1 VTSSFAQALT
11 ERLTEAGLSP
21 GAAHLQQLERFYL
34 LLKQWNERINLT
46 ALPLDD
52 KPSPKTL
59 DRLFVE
65 PALGAHLVEGRCAV
79 QYDLGSGSGSPAIP
93 LRILAVSETL
103 VMVESRERKSA
114 FLRECINQL
123 GLQGSE
129 VLTFRVQKIP
139 PERYGTADLVTI
151 RALKTGSDVLAVV
164 KSLLSSAGQLLT
176 FGGEAPEGF
185 RCDRELKAPD
195 GSTIRLSQ
203 PTERFQ

>member
-1 VTSSFAQALT
+1 MTSSFAQALT
-11 ERLTEAGLSP
+11 ERLTQAGLTT

-34 LLKQWNERINLT
+34 LLKQWNERVNLT

-52 KPSPKTL
+52 PPSPKTL

-65 PALGAHLVEGRCAV
+65 PALGAHLVEGQCAV
-79 QYDLGSGSGSPAIP
+79 QYDFGSGSGSPAIP
-93 LRILAVSETL
+93 LRILGASALL

-114 FLRECINQL
+114 FLRECPNQL
-123 GLQGSE
+123 GLQRSE
-129 VLTFRVQKIP
+129 VLTLRVQKIP
-139 PERYGTADLVTI
+139 PERYGTVDLVTI
-151 RALKTGSDVLAVV
+151 RALRTGSDVLAVV
-164 KSLLSSAGQLLT
+164 KSLLSSTGRLLT

-185 RCDRELKAPD
+185 LCDRAVKAPD